1 MKEISRLSELMKK
14 FLLDVEKKM
23 DRENKDIKV
32 YDVWDE
38 IMKKENM
45 KGSISL
51 EDIRNSSL
59 IVHVKHSGM
68 AQQIRLKSRKIL
80 SAFKVKLPDLKV
92 NKINVML
99 KNDLNEILSNNINE
113 KSN

>member
-1 MKEISRLSELMKK
+1 VKEISKLSELMKE
-14 FLLDVEKKM
+14 FLSDIEKKI

-38 IMKKENM
+38 IIRKESM
-45 KGSISL
+45 KGDISL

-59 IVHVKHSGM
+59 MVYVKHPGM

-80 SAFKVKLPDLKV
+80 SEFNARFPNLKV
-92 NKINVML
+92 SKINIML
-99 KNDLNEILSNNINE
+99 KNEMSEIANNNS
-113 KSN
+113 KDKD